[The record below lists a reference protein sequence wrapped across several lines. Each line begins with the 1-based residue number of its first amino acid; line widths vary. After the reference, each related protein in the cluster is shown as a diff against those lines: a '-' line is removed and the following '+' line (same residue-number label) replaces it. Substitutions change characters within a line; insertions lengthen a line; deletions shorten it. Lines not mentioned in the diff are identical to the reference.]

1 MSESIQFRAIIEDK
15 LLKSGERQRLKSEF
29 QSKLEKSEFPTL
41 LQKEIKDFSNVNELI
56 QELRPKALELVPAE
70 LKQELLLKIKM
81 FLKDSQ
87 GL

>member
-29 QSKLEKSEFPTL
+29 QSKLEKSEFPSL